1 MSNVLYTRIRLPNI
15 RPRDTVAHMNTRMAD
30 NVREALEQMIVT
42 GEFADGERLDEN
54 RLADRFHVSR
64 TPLREAFQMLAASGL
79 VELLPRR
86 GAFVRHP
93 AFHEMI
99 EMFEVMAEL
108 EAVCGRLAARRVTPE
123 VLAQVRATVIACEA
137 AVEAGDTD
145 GYYRENE
152 YFHMLIYAASG
163 NDFLAGEARRL
174 HKRLQPFRRMQLR
187 VRGRMIQS
195 LTEHRQILTALET
208 GDSAAAETTL
218 RDHVAVQGGKFN
230 DLMASYKQSNLR
242 ANPHLVA
249 MRG

>member
-1 MSNVLYTRIRLPNI
+1 
-15 RPRDTVAHMNTRMAD
+15 MAD
-30 NVREALEQMIVT
+30 DVREALEQMIVT
-42 GEFADGERLDEN
+42 GEFVDGERLDEN
-54 RLADRFHVSR
+54 RLAERFHVSR

-93 AFHEMI
+93 AFHEMV

-123 VLAQVRATVIACEA
+123 VLARIRATVIACEA
-137 AVEAGDTD
+137 AVAASDTD

-152 YFHMLIYAASG
+152 HFHQLIYTASG
-163 NDFLAGEARRL
+163 NDFLAAEARRL

-187 VRGRMIQS
+187 VRGRMLQS
-195 LTEHRQILTALET
+195 LTEHRQILTALEAA
-208 GDSAAAETTL
+208 DSAGAEATL
-218 RDHVAVQGGKFN
+218 RDHVAVQGAKFN

-242 ANPHLVA
+242 AKPQLA
-249 MRG
+249 SLRG

>member
-1 MSNVLYTRIRLPNI
+1 
-15 RPRDTVAHMNTRMAD
+15 MNTRMAD

-54 RLADRFHVSR
+54 RLAERFHVSR

-93 AFHEMI
+93 AFHEMV

-137 AVEAGDTD
+137 AVEAGDSD

-152 YFHMLIYAASG
+152 HFHQLIYAASG
-163 NDFLAGEARRL
+163 NDFLAQESQRL

-187 VRGRMIQS
+187 VRGRMLQS
-195 LTEHRQILTALET
+195 LAEHRQILTALEEA
-208 GDSAAAETTL
+208 DSATAEAVL

-242 ANPHLVA
+242 ANPQPVL

>member
-1 MSNVLYTRIRLPNI
+1 
-15 RPRDTVAHMNTRMAD
+15 MNTRMAD
-30 NVREALEQMIVT
+30 HVREALEQMIVT
-42 GEFADGERLDEN
+42 GEFADGERLDEI
-54 RLADRFHVSR
+54 RLAERFHVSR
-64 TPLREAFQMLAASGL
+64 TPLREAFQVLAASGL

-108 EAVCGRLAARRVTPE
+108 EAFCGRLAARRVTPD
-123 VLAQVRATVIACEA
+123 VLAAIRATVDACEA
-137 AVEAGDTD
+137 AAHAGDSD

-152 YFHMLIYAASG
+152 RFHHMIYTASG
-163 NDFLAGEARRL
+163 NEFLEGEAQRL
-174 HKRLQPFRRMQLR
+174 HRRLQPFRRMQLR
-187 VRGRMIQS
+187 VRGRMVQS
-195 LTEHRQILTALET
+195 LTEHRQILDALEE
-208 GDSAAAETTL
+208 GDSTTAETVL

-242 ANPHLVA
+242 AKPPLVA

>member
-1 MSNVLYTRIRLPNI
+1 MTP
-15 RPRDTVAHMNTRMAD
+15 RMAD

-42 GEFADGERLDEN
+42 GAYADGERLDEI
-54 RLADRFHVSR
+54 RLAERFHVSR

-93 AFHEMI
+93 AFPEMI

-108 EAVCGRLAARRVTPE
+108 EALCGRLAARRVTSD
-123 VLAQVRATVIACEA
+123 VLEQIRATVIACEA
-137 AVEAGDTD
+137 AAHAGDSD

-152 YFHMLIYAASG
+152 HFHQLIYSASG
-163 NDFLAGEARRL
+163 NDFLAAEARRL

-195 LTEHRQILTALET
+195 LAEHRQILTALET
-208 GDSAAAETTL
+208 GDSPTAEATL
-218 RDHVAVQGGKFN
+218 RDHVAVQGARFN

-242 ANPHLVA
+242 ANPHPLA
-249 MRG
+249 LRG

>member
-1 MSNVLYTRIRLPNI
+1 MTP
-15 RPRDTVAHMNTRMAD
+15 RMAD
-30 NVREALEQMIVT
+30 NVREALEQLIIT
-42 GEFADGERLDEN
+42 GAYADGERLDEI
-54 RLADRFHVSR
+54 RLAERFHVSR

-93 AFHEMI
+93 AFPEMI

-108 EAVCGRLAARRVTPE
+108 EALCGRLAARRVTSD
-123 VLAQVRATVIACEA
+123 VLEQVRATVIACEA
-137 AVEAGDTD
+137 AAHAGDSD

-152 YFHMLIYAASG
+152 HFHQLIYTASG
-163 NDFLAGEARRL
+163 NDFLAAEARRL

-208 GDSAAAETTL
+208 GDSPTAEATL
-218 RDHVAVQGGKFN
+218 RDHVAVQGARFN

-242 ANPHLVA
+242 ANPHPVA
-249 MRG
+249 LRG

>member
-1 MSNVLYTRIRLPNI
+1 
-15 RPRDTVAHMNTRMAD
+15 MAD
-30 NVREALEQMIVT
+30 DVREALEQMIVT

-93 AFHEMI
+93 AFHEMV

-123 VLAQVRATVIACEA
+123 VLARIRATVIACEA
-137 AVEAGDTD
+137 AVAAGDTD

-152 YFHMLIYAASG
+152 HFHQLIYTASG
-163 NDFLAGEARRL
+163 NDFLAAEARRL

-187 VRGRMIQS
+187 VRGRMLQS
-195 LTEHRQILTALET
+195 LTEHRQILTALEA
-208 GDSAAAETTL
+208 GDSTSAEATL
-218 RDHVAVQGGKFN
+218 RDHVAVQGAKFN

-242 ANPHLVA
+242 ANPQPVA
-249 MRG
+249 LRG

>member
-1 MSNVLYTRIRLPNI
+1 MERKR
-15 RPRDTVAHMNTRMAD
+15 AD
-30 NVREALEQMIVT
+30 IIAEELEGLIFDGT
-42 GEFADGERLDEN
+42 FDNGERLDEVQ
-54 RLADRFHVSR
+54 LAEKFSVSR
-64 TPLREAFQMLAASGL
+64 TPIREALQKLAQSGL
-79 VELLPRR
+79 VEQIPRR
-86 GAFVRHP
+86 GVFVRQP
-93 AFHEMI
+93 GPVELI

-123 VLAQVRATVIACEA
+123 VLQQIRATVIACEA
-137 AVEAGDTD
+137 AAHAGDSD

-152 YFHMLIYAASG
+152 HFHQLIYSASG
-163 NDFLAGEARRL
+163 NDFLAQEAQRL

-195 LTEHRQILTALET
+195 LTEHREILTALET
-208 GDSAAAETTL
+208 GDSETAEAVL

-242 ANPHLVA
+242 ANPQPLA

>member
-15 RPRDTVAHMNTRMAD
+15 RPQDTIAHMNTRMAD

-42 GEFADGERLDEN
+42 GEFADGERLDEI
-54 RLADRFHVSR
+54 RLAERFHVSR

-79 VELLPRR
+79 VELVPRR

-123 VLAQVRATVIACEA
+123 VLQQIRATVIACEA
-137 AVEAGDTD
+137 AVEVGDSD

-152 YFHMLIYAASG
+152 HFHQLIYVASG
-163 NDFLAGEARRL
+163 NDFLAQESQRL

-208 GDSAAAETTL
+208 GDSDTAEAVL

-242 ANPHLVA
+242 ANPQPMA

>member
-1 MSNVLYTRIRLPNI
+1 
-15 RPRDTVAHMNTRMAD
+15 MAD
-30 NVREALEQMIVT
+30 DVREALEQMIVT

-93 AFHEMI
+93 AFHEMV

-123 VLAQVRATVIACEA
+123 VLASIRATVIACEA
-137 AVEAGDTD
+137 AVAAGDTD

-152 YFHMLIYAASG
+152 HFHQLIYTASG
-163 NDFLAGEARRL
+163 NDFLAAEARRL

-187 VRGRMIQS
+187 VRGRMLQS
-195 LTEHRQILTALET
+195 LTEHRQILTALEA
-208 GDSAAAETTL
+208 GDSTGAEATL
-218 RDHVAVQGGKFN
+218 RDHVAVQGAKFN

-242 ANPHLVA
+242 ANPQPVA
-249 MRG
+249 LRG